1 MAASNLSTVMV
12 VDDER
17 DILSLVESV
26 LKKYHYIVEAY
37 SDPLKA
43 LDSYLRN
50 PSRYILI
57 ITDIRMPGLTGI
69 ELSEKI
75 WQKDPK
81 KKIIF
86 MTAYLVEEFRQTH
99 LRPAISKRDIVEKP
113 FSLERICDEVRLRLP
128 VNT

>member
-1 MAASNLSTVMV
+1 MGTIMV

-17 DILSLVESV
+17 DILSLIESV

-43 LDSYLRN
+43 LASYLRN

-75 WQKDPK
+75 WQQDPK

-86 MTAYLVEEFRQTH
+86 MTAYLAEEYRQTQ
-99 LRPAISKRDIVEKP
+99 LRGAISKRDIVEKP